1 MISALKYGDHNIMA
15 TLQQLRTWINCNKSS
30 TYREAS
36 IGLLKYVST
45 DVTLQPSAKN
55 K

>member
-30 TYREAS
+30 THRKAS
-36 IGLLKYVST
+36 ISFLKYVST
-45 DVTLQPSAKN
+45 DLTLQPSPKN